1 MRSKFLLVH
10 LIGWVGL
17 LMLTAC
23 ASDEIPRVASLG
35 GPRVW
40 LDQPL
45 DGATLPLGAHTL
57 KAHARD
63 TGGGVARIAFWV
75 NGTPLGEVATDTSAE
90 LVYAE
95 TSWNPSVPGE
105 YVIVAVAQNAVGAR
119 TESAPARV
127 CIGANCPGASPVTP
141 TRPPTVPPSVTAS
154 PTVPPVTLTPSPTV
168 RPAITPTRTPTVRP
182 SVTPSRTNT
191 PQVGCSGTPTIASF
205 TASPTTITAGQS
217 ATLSWGLVSN
227 ADSVEITPGIGGV
240 GTPGSVNVTP
250 GSTTTYTLI
259 ARCGQNVAT
268 RTVTIN
274 VTQPPTSTQPPQDTT
289 PPNIANLAGSP
300 NPVYHTTGCGNTTLT
315 VTVNVSDPSGVA
327 NVTLNYAFAD
337 SKGNVLSPS
346 FTRAM
351 SASGGNNYQTTINV
365 PNESWQYLNNQ
376 NYGRVNLYVTARDN
390 LGNTATSNTIFVQTW
405 LCVP

>member
-1 MRSKFLLVH
+1 MRSKFLLVY
-10 LIGWVGL
+10 LISL
-17 LMLTAC
+17 LSLLLLTAC
-23 ASDEIPRVASLG
+23 ASGDIPRVASLG

-45 DGATLPLGAHTL
+45 DGATLPVGAYTL

-63 TGGGVARIAFWV
+63 TSGGVARIAFSV

-95 TSWNPSVPGE
+95 TAWNPSVPGE
-105 YVIVAVAQNAVGAR
+105 YVIVAIAQNAIGVR

-127 CIGANCPGASPVTP
+127 CIGASCPGASPVTP
-141 TRPPTVPPSVTAS
+141 TRSPTVPPSVTPS
-154 PTVPPVTLTPSPTV
+154 PTISPVTLTPSPTV
-168 RPAITPTRTPTVRP
+168 RPVITPTRTPTVRP

-191 PQVGCSGTPTIASF
+191 PQVGCSGVPNIASF
-205 TASPTTITAGQS
+205 TGSPTTIIAGQS

-227 ADSVEITPGIGGV
+227 ADAVEITPGIGGV

-250 GSTTTYTLI
+250 GTTTTYTLI

-274 VTQPPTSTQPPQDTT
+274 VTQPPTSTRPPQDTT

-327 NVTLNYAFAD
+327 NVTLHYAFAD
-337 SKGNVLSPS
+337 SQGNVLSQY

-365 PNESWQYLNNQ
+365 ATESWQYLNNR
-376 NYGRVNLYVTARDN
+376 NYGRVNLRVTARDN
-390 LGNTATSNTIFVQTW
+390 PGNTATSNTIFVQTW